1 MSTAEQRKRGR
12 GDLRT
17 IDSAGFQLSDEE
29 RQIIANFRAMDRCAQ
44 QMIVDLAAQYSYTL
58 PAARV
63 QLTIVPR

>member
-1 MSTAEQRKRGR
+1 
-12 GDLRT
+12 
-17 IDSAGFQLSDEE
+17 
-29 RQIIANFRAMDRCAQ
+29 MDRCAQ